1 MARSVEQHLTLEARL
16 DKGAK
21 NLLVDCADVRAGQ
34 EVLIVTEDE
43 PNDYYDTRAPAHV
56 ARVATEMGTRV
67 HAMRVPS
74 IAGPESLPSVLAAAI
89 AAADHT
95 IFFSRIGDQLRFS
108 SLDGAGTKT
117 MCYALDSDYLAS
129 AFCTVPQAAM
139 YEILEALERVLA
151 AASEWR
157 ITCPLGTDLR
167 GSCEFATSDA
177 ARPAGF
183 TLLNFPVGTFR
194 PLSCKDMHGRAV
206 VSHWLTPTGVH
217 VYEPDHLALDAT
229 VTVVV
234 ENGRV
239 TRYEGAAETVDR
251 VRRHY
256 DRVAASFDIDPDVIQ
271 SWHAGIHPQT
281 YYSRPPA
288 ENLWRWAN
296 LTFSSPRRVHFHTCG
311 GGAPGEISWSVF
323 DASIEVDSDRL
334 WCDGRFEFLER
345 DDIRTRLHK
354 YPDAAPLYEMR
365 TDIGV

>member
-1 MARSVEQHLTLEARL
+1 
-16 DKGAK
+16 
-21 NLLVDCADVRAGQ
+21 
-34 EVLIVTEDE
+34 
-43 PNDYYDTRAPAHV
+43 
-56 ARVATEMGTRV
+56 
-67 HAMRVPS
+67 
-74 IAGPESLPSVLAAAI
+74 
-89 AAADHT
+89 
-95 IFFSRIGDQLRFS
+95 
-108 SLDGAGTKT
+108 
-117 MCYALDSDYLAS
+117 
-129 AFCTVPQAAM
+129 M

-345 DDIRTRLHK
+345 DDIRIRLHK